1 MNKPFEFA
9 LKASR
14 KIYSHIFSN
23 QQLSPKGIEDP
34 EEASRVI
41 YELLSNNQPCMIARF
56 GSTELNAISNYKGI
70 KEYKNN
76 IIGFIK
82 GTSPQWWWNSK
93 GLEEIFSCSGFF
105 PATIENVSKFSEMM
119 IEIMPLVDILGT
131 WRPQEL
137 FFQKELRNSQF
148 IALRLLEPFWSKQPW
163 TKALENKKILV
174 IHPFAEAISKQYNQ
188 REVLFNN
195 PTMLP
200 QFKDF
205 HVIKAVQSLG
215 GDDKRF
221 SDWFEALDWMKNEMD
236 KIDYEIC
243 LIGCGA
249 YGFPLAAYAKKQGKK
264 AIHLGGSLQ
273 LLFGI
278 KGKRWEDPNYGVKEW
293 GIPYGS
299 YSSLMNKYWI
309 RPSKEGQSK
318 NAMQVEGGCYW

>member
-1 MNKPFEFA
+1 MET
-9 LKASR
+9 SR
-14 KIYSHIFSN
+14 
-23 QQLSPKGIEDP
+23 
-34 EEASRVI
+34 
-41 YELLSNNQPCMIARF
+41 
-56 GSTELNAISNYKGI
+56 T
-70 KEYKNN
+70 
-76 IIGFIK
+76 
-82 GTSPQWWWNSK
+82 
-93 GLEEIFSCSGFF
+93 
-105 PATIENVSKFSEMM
+105 
-119 IEIMPLVDILGT
+119 
-131 WRPQEL
+131 

-249 YGFPLAAYAKKQGKK
+249 YGFPLAAYAKN
-264 AIHLGGSLQ
+264 
-273 LLFGI
+273 
-278 KGKRWEDPNYGVKEW
+278 KGKSNTPWWKFTIIVRN
-293 GIPYGS
+293 
-299 YSSLMNKYWI
+299 
-309 RPSKEGQSK
+309 
-318 NAMQVEGGCYW
+318 